1 MKMNGISRYTD
12 KISKHGNK
20 KSIFRLIENF
30 IMVAYMST
38 VYDLY
43 MSKMFAIQV
52 LIVAAALATTTS
64 QVEVCAV

>member
-1 MKMNGISRYTD
+1 MLE
-12 KISKHGNK
+12 HGNK

-52 LIVAAALATTTS
+52 LFLQIAIV
-64 QVEVCAV
+64 E

>member
-1 MKMNGISRYTD
+1 MVYQG
-12 KISKHGNK
+12 
-20 KSIFRLIENF
+20 IFRLIENF

-52 LIVAAALATTTS
+52 LFLQMAIV
-64 QVEVCAV
+64 E